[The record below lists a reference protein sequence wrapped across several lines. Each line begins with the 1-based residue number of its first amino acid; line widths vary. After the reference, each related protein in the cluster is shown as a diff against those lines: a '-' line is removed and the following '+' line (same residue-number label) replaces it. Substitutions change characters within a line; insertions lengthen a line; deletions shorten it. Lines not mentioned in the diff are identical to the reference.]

1 MPVPIDIAVTIISM
15 QMIRRSDES
24 PEVTDPALWRSRS
37 AAELSFWG
45 KGEEV
50 KKGREGRKRRPPVE
64 VIISYR
70 VDGHATIQ
78 SHMETAPAYCC

>member
-1 MPVPIDIAVTIISM
+1 MLVPIDIAVTIISM
-15 QMIRRSDES
+15 RMIRRSDES

-50 KKGREGRKRRPPVE
+50 KKGREG
-64 VIISYR
+64 
-70 VDGHATIQ
+70 
-78 SHMETAPAYCC
+78 